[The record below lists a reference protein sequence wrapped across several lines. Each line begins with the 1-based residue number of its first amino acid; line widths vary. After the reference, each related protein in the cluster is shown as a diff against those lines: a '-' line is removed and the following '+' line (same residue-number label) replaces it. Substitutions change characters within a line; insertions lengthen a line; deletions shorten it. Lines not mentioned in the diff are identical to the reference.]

1 MSREPMPM
9 TRPKSP
15 RALSLALQGGG
26 SFGAF
31 TAGVLDGLL
40 ADKRPAF
47 DTVSGASAGAINA
60 VLLADGLAEGGRPA
74 AREKLERFW
83 NRVSLLSPLP
93 RLGLAE
99 RAAASAAVLLSPYQF
114 NPLGLDPLRRILAD
128 EVDFDRVRG
137 SSPVRLLIATTR
149 VRDGSLRL
157 FREDDISLDAVLAS
171 ACLPHIHHA
180 VEIDGEAYWDGGLTA
195 NPPLRQL
202 VEESVTDD
210 ILLVQLTP
218 KERDGVPHSS
228 GEISRRV
235 AEINFAHALQH
246 ELDALAAMA
255 ALCDDAGVPEAGMC
269 GKLRR
274 LRLHR
279 IAAEDSV
286 DGLHDASPMH
296 TDQPFIHRLRTAGQ
310 EAAAEWLASDTG
322 QREPPNLAALAAA
335 AAPRAQVAR

>member
-1 MSREPMPM
+1 MSRDPMLKI
-9 TRPKSP
+9 RPKAP
-15 RALSLALQGGG
+15 RRLSLALQGGG

-40 ADKRPAF
+40 AEEGLALDA
-47 DTVSGASAGAINA
+47 VSGASAGAINA

-74 AREKLERFW
+74 ARQKLERFW
-83 NRVSLLSPLP
+83 NRLSLLSPLP
-93 RLGLAE
+93 SLGLAE
-99 RAAASAAVLLSPYQF
+99 QAAASAAILLSPYQF
-114 NPLGLDPLRRILAD
+114 NPLGHDPLRRILEK
-128 EVDFDRVRG
+128 EVNFERLRR

-157 FREDDISLDAVLAS
+157 FREHEISLDAVLAS

-180 VEIDGEAYWDGGLTA
+180 VEIDGEAYWDGGFTA

-202 VEESVTDD
+202 VEESRTDD

-218 KERDGVPHSS
+218 NERDGIPHSS
-228 GEISRRV
+228 SEISRRV
-235 AEINFAHALQH
+235 AEINFAHGLQH
-246 ELDALAAMA
+246 ELDALAAMS
-255 ALCDDAGVPEAGMC
+255 ALCDDAGLPKDGLC

-286 DGLHDASPMH
+286 EGLHDASPLK
-296 TDQPFIHRLRTAGQ
+296 TDWPFIHRLRSAGH
-310 EAAAEWLASDTG
+310 AAAAAWLASDTSRPAPLHLVG
-322 QREPPNLAALAAA
+322 PVAQPRLALS
-335 AAPRAQVAR
+335 P